1 MNGRVR
7 AVALGYQGFGNV
19 GDEAI
24 LAGIEE
30 LLSDS
35 RVEVVAVVGGH
46 EPIPAFPAARRIVTR
61 RMRPNLASL
70 RALSRARLL
79 LVSGGGLLHD
89 HWVTVVPTYLAWML
103 LARLTGTRVVW
114 VGVGVGPLDRPI
126 LRRMAGWA
134 LRLAACVTVRDPESA
149 LFVARIAPRVK
160 VTVVPDPALL
170 MSPPAARPRSG
181 IGFVVRGPT
190 PGRDGEIDEM
200 IVGLASAAADA
211 GAGKGDVR
219 LLTFGGPRDRAF
231 ADAVRGLAAQ
241 DGTTLPIEEL
251 GPDPR
256 QALEVLAGLEAV
268 VTVRLHGLLLA
279 ALAGTPAVPIAYD
292 DKVASMAR
300 QLGLDEACQP
310 VTGLTGHGITAALAS
325 VQTAKQQELVA
336 GRLSE
341 IRSNAALLRS
351 LIEAAAQ

>member
-1 MNGRVR
+1 MNARTR

-30 LLSDS
+30 LLAGSS
-35 RVEVVAVVGGH
+35 VEVVAVVGGP
-46 EPIPAFPAARRIVTR
+46 EPISAFPAARRIVTR

-70 RALSRARLL
+70 RAIGRARLL
-79 LVSGGGLLHD
+79 VISGGGLLHD
-89 HWVTVVPTYLAWML
+89 HWVTVIPTYLAWSL
-103 LARLTGTRVVW
+103 LARLAGARVVW
-114 VGVGVGPLDRPI
+114 VGVGVGPLRRPI
-126 LRRMAGWA
+126 SRRLAGWA
-134 LRLAACVTVRDPESA
+134 LRLAACVTVRDRESA
-149 LFVARIAPRVK
+149 GLVAAVAPRVR

-170 MSPPAARPRSG
+170 MARPAARPRSG

-190 PGRDGEIDEM
+190 PGRESETEGMAEA
-200 IVGLASAAADA
+200 LAEAAVEARPVR
-211 GAGKGDVR
+211 GAVR

-231 ADAVRGLAAQ
+231 AEAVCDASAGGGV
-241 DGTTLPIEEL
+241 TLSLEDL

-256 QALEVLAGLEAV
+256 DALAALAGLEAV

-300 QLGLDEACQP
+300 QLDLDEVCQP
-310 VTGLTGHGITAALAS
+310 TIKLTGHAIVAAMATAQDPAR
-325 VQTAKQQELVA
+325 QQRVA
-336 GRLSE
+336 DRVREMQS
-341 IRSNAALLRS
+341 SAPLLRS
-351 LIEAAAQ
+351 LIEEAVS

>member
-35 RVEVVAVVGGH
+35 HVEVVAVVGGH
-46 EPIPAFPAARRIVTR
+46 EQIPAYPAARRIATR

-149 LFVARIAPRVK
+149 LLVARIAPRVK

-170 MSPPAARPRSG
+170 MAPPAARPRSG

-190 PGRDGEIDEM
+190 PGRDGESDEM
-200 IVGLASAAADA
+200 IGGLARAAAN
-211 GAGKGDVR
+211 AGKGDVR

-241 DGTTLPIEEL
+241 DGSTLPIEEL

-256 QALEVLAGLEAV
+256 QALEVLAGLQAV

-300 QLGLDEACQP
+300 HLGLHEACQP

-325 VQTAKQQELVA
+325 VQTEKQRELVA
-336 GRLSE
+336 GRLIE
-341 IRSNAALLRS
+341 IRSNAALLRR